1 MSEALSPMTPVG
13 WNRLGNR
20 DYKKKGRQNE
30 IWNKREVKGGR
41 ARSGKMQTRAQE
53 EKIGKGERE
62 QDGRGRKCKPV
73 IFNGRTT
80 RDGNGERLH
89 AKKQ

>member
-1 MSEALSPMTPVG
+1 
-13 WNRLGNR
+13 
-20 DYKKKGRQNE
+20 
-30 IWNKREVKGGR
+30 
-41 ARSGKMQTRAQE
+41 MQTRAQE

-62 QDGRGRKCKPV
+62 QDGRGEKCKPV